1 MREILPRLPATRIP
15 GVAEAIEGLVNV
27 RGTLLTV
34 LDGHVL
40 LQQSR
45 REDDEGAIVVV
56 EVAGRR
62 YGIGVGQ
69 VIDFLEVPGHAV
81 AERSDLPGIDPR
93 LVKAVGGPRWP
104 ALHSARHRC
113 AGGADHR
120 QLTPPRGSAHE
131 SPGTARR
138 GSVSHTVLVCDDAI
152 FMRTMISDILTQ
164 AGFEVVGEAESGT
177 QAVERYHALKPDL
190 VTMDIVMPDMGGIE
204 AVREICKT
212 DPDAKIL
219 MCSAMGQQALVV
231 EAIQAGAKD
240 FVVKPFQ
247 PSRVLE
253 AVQRVLG

>member
-81 AERSDLPGIDPR
+81 AQRSDLPGIDPR
-93 LVKAVGGPRWP
+93 LVKAVGIRDGQHFI
-104 ALHSARHRC
+104 L
-113 AGGADHR
+113 
-120 QLTPPRGSAHE
+120 L
-131 SPGTARR
+131 
-138 GSVSHTVLVCDDAI
+138 
-152 FMRTMISDILTQ
+152 DI
-164 AGFEVVGEAESGT
+164 
-177 QAVERYHALKPDL
+177 D
-190 VTMDIVMPDMGGIE
+190 
-204 AVREICKT
+204 
-212 DPDAKIL
+212 
-219 MCSAMGQQALVV
+219 ALV
-231 EAIQAGAKD
+231 APIIG
-240 FVVKPFQ
+240 
-247 PSRVLE
+247 S
-253 AVQRVLG
+253 